1 MTALICETAEK
12 LRATIERAREAEV
25 EIPWLKRFPKN
36 CCNFTSNLLLMDLS
50 DAGVSSLRRMMGG
63 VPEEGG
69 DDTIPH
75 VWVQADGFV
84 TDITADY
91 HGQASVIVE
100 SDSEWHQALED
111 VRAFVPRLD
120 VPEGIA
126 AEEITRLRELYQD
139 VLQKLEAFRDAA

>member
-1 MTALICETAEK
+1 MTALIRETVEK
-12 LRATIERAREAEV
+12 LRATIERARGAEA

-100 SDSEWHQALED
+100 SDSVWHQSLED

-126 AEEITRLRELYQD
+126 AEEITRLRELYED

>member
-12 LRATIERAREAEV
+12 LRATIERAREADV

-50 DAGVSSLRRMMGG
+50 DVGVSSLRRMMGG

-69 DDTIPH
+69 DDTVPH

-100 SDSEWHQALED
+100 GDSAWHQSLED

-139 VLQKLEAFRDAA
+139 VLQKLEAFRDDA